1 MKAWIVNDADNYY
14 ATVVFAE
21 TRNKAKV
28 EALVTDCCEDMEYKD
43 IRPRRFKEADCRYRG
58 KRELD
63 WDDDSDRLFLIQH
76 GWGCEDPDEC
86 LCISC
91 VGRTECEKYKEMQ
104 A

>member
-43 IRPRRFKEADCRYRG
+43 IRPRRFKEADEMYKGRREMDWYDPED
-58 KRELD
+58 KR
-63 WDDDSDRLFLIQH
+63 FMVKH
-76 GWGCEDPDEC
+76 GWWCEEPDQDEC
-86 LCISC
+86 RRCDDRD
-91 VGRTECEKYKEMQ
+91 VCEHWEERNK
-104 A
+104 